1 MNSYI
6 VYPAA
11 VARCTFGDQMKTED
25 VTQGAHVQV
34 AGLEQGEVIF
44 ANHDLHNKYIGSK

>member
-11 VARCTFGDQMKTED
+11 VARCAFGDQMKTED

-34 AGLEQGEVIF
+34 AGLEQGEVILT
-44 ANHDLHNKYIGSK
+44 NNDLHNKYTGSK